1 MKSAILFLLFSV
13 FEMSAVHA
21 AGLCKAEEV
30 TVFNCDLKENHKIVS
45 ICSSSDMSGKLGYL
59 QYRYGKKDAIELV
72 FPKNLDN
79 SKDRFGCDEYSRS
92 DLSTFVIGF
101 ENEGYRYEV
110 SETTEGGDEGVT
122 HRNLLVSSLSG
133 KRGAK
138 LTCLDNKNAVSNI
151 STLDQVL
158 KCDKKHE
165 IVDGSC
171 E

>member
-1 MKSAILFLLFSV
+1 
-13 FEMSAVHA
+13 MS
-21 AGLCKAEEV
+21 ER
-30 TVFNCDLKENHKIVS
+30 
-45 ICSSSDMSGKLGYL
+45 LGDL

-79 SKDRFGCDEYSRS
+79 SKTQFVYDEYSRS
-92 DLSTFVIGF
+92 DLSTFVVGF
-101 ENEGYRYEV
+101 ENEGYRYEI

-133 KRGAK
+133 KRGVK
-138 LTCLDNKNAVSNI
+138 LTCLDNKNTVSNI